1 MARDAVTIT
10 EVAAGTPVDR
20 GAGTSINTSNGASID
35 CGGDTSDLLIIV
47 TNTNT
52 TPDHDLTVQ
61 AGDTNPPAIQNGVG
75 DLVFN
80 VNAAESWLVVDGA
93 RHVNADGKIY
103 LDFESGFAG
112 KVHAVRLVGV

>member
-10 EVAAGTPVDR
+10 ELTPSTPVDR
-20 GAGTSINTSNGASID
+20 PAGTTINTSNGASID
-35 CGGDTSDLLIIV
+35 CDGDTSDLLIVV

-61 AGDTNPPAIQNGVG
+61 AGDTNPPAAQNGMG

-80 VNAAESWLVVDGA
+80 VNAAESVLVVEGA

-112 KVHAVRLVGV
+112 KVIAYRLTGV